1 MQHLA
6 LLLPALLLTACA
18 AGTGY
23 RYPTGPTAPPALTT
37 VTLNEAFHIRPDR
50 ANEYIQYGEIK
61 PYNKIVEYYPH
72 CFFELRSVSESARIV
87 SPETFMVTGISRD
100 RFMAGFRKLMV
111 AGFGGDYNPVMSTT
125 QISLHSDTQ
134 PEVFRLSCQQLDEP
148 YLARHVSLQ
157 QMRETL
163 GGLFTLE

>member
-1 MQHLA
+1 MRNFSLFIISLMISACQYSTSHPLRMGSV
-6 LLLPALLLTACA
+6 PIPDLLTVELEKAI
-18 AGTGY
+18 
-23 RYPTGPTAPPALTT
+23 
-37 VTLNEAFHIRPDR
+37 EIRPDR

-72 CFFELRSVSESARIV
+72 CFFELRSVSESKRTV
-87 SPETFMVTGISRD
+87 LPETFRVTGISRD
-100 RFMAGFRKLMV
+100 RFMAGFRKIMV
-111 AGFGGDYNPVMSTT
+111 ASGGGDYNPVMSTT

-134 PEVFRLSCQQLDEP
+134 PDVFRLSCQQLDEP

>member
-6 LLLPALLLTACA
+6 MSLLAILLTACA
-18 AGTGY
+18 SGTGY
-23 RYPTGPTAPPALTT
+23 QYPTGPTAPPSITK
-37 VTLNEAFHIRPDR
+37 VTLNEAFHIRADR

-61 PYNKIVEYYPH
+61 PYDKIVEYYPH
-72 CFFELRSVSESARIV
+72 CFFELRSVSETARNV
-87 SPETFMVTGISRD
+87 SPETFIVTKISRD
-100 RFMAGFRKLMV
+100 RFMAGFRRIMV
-111 AGFGGDYNPVMSTT
+111 AGGGGDYNPVMSTT

-134 PEVFRLSCQQLDEP
+134 PEVFRLSCRQLDEP

-157 QMRETL
+157 QMREAL

>member
-6 LLLPALLLTACA
+6 VFLLTILLTACA
-18 AGTGY
+18 SGTGY
-23 RYPTGPTAPPALTT
+23 QYPTGPTALPLITT
-37 VTLNEAFHIRPDR
+37 VTLNEPFHIRADR

-61 PYNKIVEYYPH
+61 PYDKIVEYYPH
-72 CFFELRSVSESARIV
+72 CFFELRSVSETARTV
-87 SPETFMVTGISRD
+87 SPEIFIVTKISRD
-100 RFMAGFRKLMV
+100 RFMAGFRRIMV
-111 AGFGGDYNPVMSTT
+111 AGGGGDYNPVMSTT

-134 PEVFRLSCQQLDEP
+134 PEVFRLSCRQLDEP

-163 GGLFTLE
+163 GELFTLE

>member
-6 LLLPALLLTACA
+6 LPALTLLLTACA

-23 RYPTGPTAPPALTT
+23 QYPTGPTALPFLTT

-50 ANEYIQYGEIK
+50 ANEYIQNGEIK

-72 CFFELRSVSESARIV
+72 CFFELRSVSESKRTV

-100 RFMAGFRKLMV
+100 RFMAGFRKIMV
-111 AGFGGDYNPVMSTT
+111 AGGGGDYNPVMSTT

-134 PEVFRLSCQQLDEP
+134 PDVFRLSCRQLDEP
-148 YLARHVSLQ
+148 HLARHVSLQ